1 MTGNGDWGVRS
12 VAAWS
17 ATEPSRFLRVALA
30 ASRAAVADGLDQEAP
45 DRDADLVELARDGD
59 QHAYGLLVA
68 RHQEIAFRAAY
79 VISRDADDAADAAQ
93 QGFIKAYHALG
104 RFRRGAP
111 FRPWLLRIVTNE
123 ARNAR
128 RSAGA
133 RGRLALRVGQ
143 AWESDPSPEE
153 AALQTERRELVLDA
167 LERARDEDR
176 LVVALRYFLQLG
188 EAEMATTLD
197 CPPGTVKSRLSRAL
211 GRLRADLE
219 ASGATRGEAALA
231 SAAGPAEEPSGER
244 AP

>member
-1 MTGNGDWGVRS
+1 MAET
-12 VAAWS
+12 
-17 ATEPSRFLRVALA
+17 F
-30 ASRAAVADGLDQEAP
+30 DQDAP
-45 DRDADLVELARDGD
+45 DRDADLVELARQGD

-93 QGFIKAYHALG
+93 QGFIKAYRALG
-104 RFRRGAP
+104 RFRRGSP
-111 FRPWLLRIVTNE
+111 FRPWLLKIVTNE

-133 RGRLALRVGQ
+133 RGRLAMRLGQ
-143 AWESDPSPEE
+143 AWESDLSPEE
-153 AALQTERRELVLDA
+153 AALQAERRDLVLGA
-167 LERARDEDR
+167 LDRARDDDR

-188 EAEMATTLD
+188 EAEMATALD

-219 ASGATRGEAALA
+219 VRARARGGAAPG
-231 SAAGPAEEPSGER
+231 SAAGAAETRSRER

>member
-1 MTGNGDWGVRS
+1 

-17 ATEPSRFLRVALA
+17 ATEPFRFLRAARL
-30 ASRAAVADGLDQEAP
+30 ASRAAVADTLEDAAS
-45 DRDADLVELARDGD
+45 DRDAELVELARRGD
-59 QHAYGLLVA
+59 QQAYGVLVA
-68 RHQEIAFRAAY
+68 RHQQIAFRAAY
-79 VISRDADDAADAAQ
+79 VIVRDADDAADAAQ

-128 RSAGA
+128 RTAGA
-133 RGRLALRVGQ
+133 RGRLAMRLGQ
-143 AWESDPSPEE
+143 AWESDPTPED
-153 AALQTERRELVLDA
+153 AALRAERRDLVLGA
-167 LERARDEDR
+167 LERAPEEDR
-176 LVVALRYFLQLG
+176 LVVGLRFFLQLG

-219 ASGATRGEAALA
+219 AQASTMGA
-231 SAAGPAEEPSGER
+231 SAEASAGSLAGSGESTGAER
-244 AP
+244 RP